1 MDDDAFAGDLGLA
14 ERRAEPERTPPRPG
28 ESPPVACLDATSTHE
43 DEVSSLQ
50 SELDIC
56 RRLLNAKYLAAHI
69 LLKQQ
74 LVRVSE
80 EKEEGTRR
88 SHRQCAEL
96 LKELNGLQ
104 YELQCMEEHL
114 RRSQQTWLDRLNSLV
129 RENSDNLER
138 LRAQGEALGRLTYT
152 AQVLRRERDEL
163 LALTDVKERDVYL
176 QPSASARSPLELA
189 ALGACAC
196 RGPRQEPCRCA
207 HAAAHKQRQLAQLAE
222 RARRAEAE
230 ARDSAKT
237 ADIYREAFE
246 VQLARNRTLTRR
258 LAQVQSRRDLLGT
271 LLAKKPDRSLV
282 DDLVE
287 SPECGKPR
295 ARFFPA
301 PPRLRGPPGTF
312 SIGVAAA
319 GRRLSK
325 VQSWQTAA
333 LGHPASR
340 RCRSSSRTS
349 SRHLTKTA
357 GPFSIKVSSSSFV
370 GLLLHILP
378 DEE

>member
-1 MDDDAFAGDLGLA
+1 MEDDAFEGDLGLA
-14 ERRAEPERTPPRPG
+14 ERPQELTKLPSPSTAG
-28 ESPPVACLDATSTHE
+28 ETLQVAVGCLDASGVHD

-69 LLKQQ
+69 LLKQ

-80 EKEEGTRR
+80 EKEEGTRQ

-114 RRSQQTWLDRLNSLV
+114 RRSQQAWLDRLNSLV
-129 RENSDNLER
+129 RENSDNLET
-138 LRAQGEALGRLTYT
+138 LRVQGEALKRLTYT

-176 QPSASARSPLELA
+176 QPATSARSPLELA
-189 ALGACAC
+189 ALAACAC

-207 HAAAHKQRQLAQLAE
+207 HAAAHKQRQLAQLIE
-222 RARRAEAE
+222 RTKRLEAE
-230 ARDSAKT
+230 TRDSAKT

-258 LAQVQSRRDLLGT
+258 LAQMQSRRDLLGA
-271 LLAKKPDRSLV
+271 LLTKRHDRGLV

-287 SPECGKPR
+287 NLCDKNEALVHQQVMVKLL
-295 ARFFPA
+295 A
-301 PPRLRGPPGTF
+301 L
-312 SIGVAAA
+312 
-319 GRRLSK
+319 
-325 VQSWQTAA
+325 Q
-333 LGHPASR
+333 LGH
-340 RCRSSSRTS
+340 
-349 SRHLTKTA
+349 
-357 GPFSIKVSSSSFV
+357 GEQV
-370 GLLLHILP
+370 
-378 DEE
+378 

>member
-1 MDDDAFAGDLGLA
+1 M
-14 ERRAEPERTPPRPG
+14 
-28 ESPPVACLDATSTHE
+28 
-43 DEVSSLQ
+43 SSLQ

-69 LLKQQ
+69 LLKQ

-80 EKEEGTRR
+80 EKEEGTRQ

-114 RRSQQTWLDRLNSLV
+114 RRSQQAWLDRLNSLV
-129 RENSDNLER
+129 RENSDNLET
-138 LRAQGEALGRLTYT
+138 LRVQGEALKRLTYT

-176 QPSASARSPLELA
+176 QPATSARSPLELA
-189 ALGACAC
+189 ALAACAC

-207 HAAAHKQRQLAQLAE
+207 HAAAHKQRQLAQLIE
-222 RARRAEAE
+222 RTKRLEAE
-230 ARDSAKT
+230 TRDSAKT

-258 LAQVQSRRDLLGT
+258 LAQMQSRRDLLGA
-271 LLAKKPDRSLV
+271 LLTKRHDRGLV

-287 SPECGKPR
+287 NLCDKNE
-295 ARFFPA
+295 
-301 PPRLRGPPGTF
+301 
-312 SIGVAAA
+312 
-319 GRRLSK
+319 
-325 VQSWQTAA
+325 A
-333 LGHPASR
+333 LVHQQVMV
-340 RCRSSSRTS
+340 
-349 SRHLTKTA
+349 K
-357 GPFSIKVSSSSFV
+357 
-370 GLLLHILP
+370 LLALQLGNG
-378 DEE
+378 EQV

>member
-1 MDDDAFAGDLGLA
+1 MEDDAFEGDLGLA
-14 ERRAEPERTPPRPG
+14 ERPQELTKLPSPSTAG
-28 ESPPVACLDATSTHE
+28 ETLQVAVGCLDASGVHD

-80 EKEEGTRR
+80 EKEEGTRQ

-114 RRSQQTWLDRLNSLV
+114 RRSQQAWLDRLNSLV
-129 RENSDNLER
+129 RENSDNLET
-138 LRAQGEALGRLTYT
+138 LRVQGEALKRLTYT

-176 QPSASARSPLELA
+176 QPATSARSPLELA
-189 ALGACAC
+189 ALAACAC

-207 HAAAHKQRQLAQLAE
+207 HAAAHKQRQLAQLIE
-222 RARRAEAE
+222 RTKRLEAE
-230 ARDSAKT
+230 TRDSAKT

-258 LAQVQSRRDLLGT
+258 LAQMQSRRDLLGA
-271 LLAKKPDRSLV
+271 LLTKRHDRGLV

-287 SPECGKPR
+287 NLCDKNEALVHQQVMVKLL
-295 ARFFPA
+295 A
-301 PPRLRGPPGTF
+301 L
-312 SIGVAAA
+312 
-319 GRRLSK
+319 
-325 VQSWQTAA
+325 Q
-333 LGHPASR
+333 LGH
-340 RCRSSSRTS
+340 
-349 SRHLTKTA
+349 
-357 GPFSIKVSSSSFV
+357 GEQV
-370 GLLLHILP
+370 
-378 DEE
+378 

>member
-1 MDDDAFAGDLGLA
+1 MEDDAFEGDLGLA
-14 ERRAEPERTPPRPG
+14 EQPEELTKPPCPSTAG
-28 ESPPVACLDATSTHE
+28 ETPPVAVGCLDASGAHD

-69 LLKQQ
+69 LLKQVGASGVLSRCSDALVAQQ

-80 EKEEGTRR
+80 EKEEGTRQ

-114 RRSQQTWLDRLNSLV
+114 RRSQQAWLDRLNSLV
-129 RENSDNLER
+129 QENSDNLET
-138 LRAQGEALGRLTYT
+138 LRVQGEALKRLTYT

-176 QPSASARSPLELA
+176 QPATSARSPLELA
-189 ALGACAC
+189 ALAACAC
-196 RGPRQEPCRCA
+196 RGPRQEPCGCA
-207 HAAAHKQRQLAQLAE
+207 HAAAHKQRQLAQLIE
-222 RARRAEAE
+222 RTKRLEAE

-258 LAQVQSRRDLLGT
+258 LAHMQSRRDLLGA
-271 LLAKKPDRSLV
+271 LLTKKPDRGLV

-287 SPECGKPR
+287 NLCDKNEALVHQQVMVKLL
-295 ARFFPA
+295 A
-301 PPRLRGPPGTF
+301 L
-312 SIGVAAA
+312 
-319 GRRLSK
+319 
-325 VQSWQTAA
+325 Q
-333 LGHPASR
+333 LGH
-340 RCRSSSRTS
+340 
-349 SRHLTKTA
+349 
-357 GPFSIKVSSSSFV
+357 GEQV
-370 GLLLHILP
+370 
-378 DEE
+378 

>member
-1 MDDDAFAGDLGLA
+1 MIVAFSYPLLFRCRLSLHSSLEFLRYVPRSGCCVLA
-14 ERRAEPERTPPRPG
+14 VSKNRG
-28 ESPPVACLDATSTHE
+28 SLQ
-43 DEVSSLQ
+43 VSSLQ

-129 RENSDNLER
+129 QENSDNLER
-138 LRAQGEALGRLTYT
+138 LKAQGEALRRLTYT

-287 SPECGKPR
+287 SLCDKNEALVHQQVMVKLLALQLGH
-295 ARFFPA
+295 
-301 PPRLRGPPGTF
+301 
-312 SIGVAAA
+312 SD
-319 GRRLSK
+319 
-325 VQSWQTAA
+325 A
-333 LGHPASR
+333 LGSPQP
-340 RCRSSSRTS
+340 
-349 SRHLTKTA
+349 L
-357 GPFSIKVSSSSFV
+357 
-370 GLLLHILP
+370 
-378 DEE
+378 